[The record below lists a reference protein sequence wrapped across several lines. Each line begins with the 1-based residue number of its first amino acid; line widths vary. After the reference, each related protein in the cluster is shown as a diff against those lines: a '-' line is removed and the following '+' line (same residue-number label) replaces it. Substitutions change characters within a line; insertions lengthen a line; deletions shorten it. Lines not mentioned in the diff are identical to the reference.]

1 MMSFIT
7 IYSRVKP
14 LAALNRAPLKTLK
27 LWSLRLAVITLV
39 LFAGMGRTM
48 AESSKAPAAPVVV
61 APIEKKTVA
70 LSLKLVG
77 TATAN
82 RVSRVAAEVAGL
94 VKTVNFKKG
103 DLINRGDTLV
113 TLDQTDQELS
123 LRAYQAK
130 LASAD
135 IRLDEARKDL
145 QRSASLKKAH
155 TISAHNYE
163 KDLFNVRTLEQE
175 VAHARVEAARLADRI
190 KRMTVR
196 APFTGFIINQHTEIG
211 QWLNPGAPVVTLM
224 DLSTIKVLVFLP
236 ERYLSEIAVGSS
248 ASIKFD
254 AFKGETFTGQVSAVI
269 PAAEEKSRNL
279 PVEISLPNLD
289 GRIKAGLL
297 ARVSLSGSPREV
309 HLVPKDALVLN
320 KGKATIF
327 IVNKEA
333 AVPVPVRIGEAHGQQ
348 VEIFGK
354 IVPGQMVVVQGNER
368 LWPGQKVTIVPPQ
381 TPRN

>member
-1 MMSFIT
+1 M
-7 IYSRVKP
+7 
-14 LAALNRAPLKTLK
+14 
-27 LWSLRLAVITLV
+27 AVITLV

-103 DLINRGDTLV
+103 DLIDRGDTLV